1 MVIGEQADSRLGVE
15 LTHLKF
21 YEGDLRDK
29 GYIHPNNYRARLEQ
43 EATRY
48 VNFELCLHNLFYE
61 QRDQKFQLA
70 VRYFKPD
77 GSLAWEDRRDE
88 VLPSGDEY
96 FYETTGC
103 GWNEPGKWANG
114 TYQAEIFID
123 GVKIAEKTFSIFMS
137 IDISM
142 YMFGWS
148 VAHLGWE
155 KGEYKEETRHEVLW
169 TDFVESIEACTVT
182 DSPTTAV
189 ITKTSMVYILY
200 GTPEEVKRKLHL
212 QE

>member
-1 MVIGEQADSRLGVE
+1 MVIGGQAESPLGVE

-29 GYIHPNNYRARLEQ
+29 GYIHPNNYRVRLEQ

-96 FYETTGC
+96 FYATTGWFE
-103 GWNEPGKWANG
+103 GRWVPG
-114 TYQAEIFID
+114 TYPVEILID
-123 GVKIAEKTFSIFMS
+123 GVPFT
-137 IDISM
+137 
-142 YMFGWS
+142 
-148 VAHLGWE
+148 
-155 KGEYKEETRHEVLW
+155 KGSFTIV
-169 TDFVESIEACTVT
+169 
-182 DSPTTAV
+182 
-189 ITKTSMVYILY
+189 
-200 GTPEEVKRKLHL
+200 
-212 QE
+212 